1 MSLYN
6 IKRNLE
12 RHNLENPPRDA
23 IRTRKVQVSLLLV
36 FVGCSRP
43 LGGPFPVFLGI
54 SAVGWP
60 IVTFPGVPTL
70 CFGEHLPTRR

>member
-23 IRTRKVQVSLLLV
+23 IRTRRVQVSLLLG
-36 FVGCSRP
+36 FASLQTSR
-43 LGGPFPVFLGI
+43 
-54 SAVGWP
+54 W
-60 IVTFPGVPTL
+60 TFP
-70 CFGEHLPTRR
+70 CFFLAFQQWDGPLLPSL